1 MDRDADA
8 VHGAFADRSHKARV
22 VRHPEGDPT
31 FRANCERGAHRREG
45 LRDRGVDTAV
55 DDAHRLTNLRT
66 NGQVAGAPADLVGL
80 VDDEADGR
88 VERVLNRYAE
98 LIRCGVGHER
108 RS

>member
-1 MDRDADA
+1 
-8 VHGAFADRSHKARV
+8 
-22 VRHPEGDPT
+22 
-31 FRANCERGAHRREG
+31 
-45 LRDRGVDTAV
+45 
-55 DDAHRLTNLRT
+55 LTNLRT